1 VVGNGFSDTA
11 SAARTVNEWGKEMN
25 EDLELMI
32 DTKKGEW
39 IDLGLPNS
47 QPGEN
52 AMMILRISEENGS
65 YTALIKS
72 KAGTVIPS
80 HVHLGET
87 VVYVLQGDLQYRGGV
102 ALEGGYIYEPAG
114 AIHDATQHET
124 DTIYFVHVVNGAIFY
139 NEDGT
144 EGPAYTWREVKGLV
158 DAHNAE
164 KAEAGAA

>member
-1 VVGNGFSDTA
+1 
-11 SAARTVNEWGKEMN
+11 MN

-32 DTKKGEW
+32 DTKNGEW

-47 QPGEN
+47 EPGEN

-72 KAGTVIPS
+72 KAGTVIPP

-102 ALEGGYIYEPAG
+102 AYEGGYIYEP
-114 AIHDATQHET
+114 
-124 DTIYFVHVVNGAIFY
+124 
-139 NEDGT
+139 
-144 EGPAYTWREVKGLV
+144 
-158 DAHNAE
+158 
-164 KAEAGAA
+164 